1 MLCKQEKLSLADK
14 VYQTELSQQITME
27 RNIAPMMDGSE
38 QQPENS
44 LIRWKAYHM
53 EATGG

>member
-1 MLCKQEKLSLADK
+1 MLCKQEKLTLAEK
-14 VYQTELSQQITME
+14 VCQRMLSRRITME
-27 RNIAPMMDGSE
+27 RNTIPMVDGSE
-38 QQPENS
+38 QQPGNS